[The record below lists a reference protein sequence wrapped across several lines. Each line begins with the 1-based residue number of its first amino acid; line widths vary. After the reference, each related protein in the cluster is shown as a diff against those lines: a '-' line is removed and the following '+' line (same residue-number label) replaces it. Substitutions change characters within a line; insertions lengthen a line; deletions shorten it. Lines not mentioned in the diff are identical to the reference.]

1 MSWYA
6 ALLKIIQHPD
16 CPFPNYLDRV
26 QCPCPNLAQPVSL
39 EYKAQVP
46 EDFVKR
52 SIVRSWCFKS
62 KLEIKTAVSEI
73 DINNMPSETPEMDK
87 KHIMCVGLS
96 SPLKKPDRE

>member
-6 ALLKIIQHPD
+6 ALLKIIQHPAVL
-16 CPFPNYLDRV
+16 FLIIWV
-26 QCPCPNLAQPVSL
+26 QCPNLAQPVSL
-39 EYKAQVP
+39 EYKSQVP
-46 EDFVKR
+46 EDFVVR

-87 KHIMCVGLS
+87 KHIMCMGLS
-96 SPLKKPDRE
+96 SPLKKPDGE